1 MNDGNKDFDINYK
14 EKYYIN
20 IDRVE
25 IHKDIKDEINNESD
39 ICSIGIKNIK
49 EKKID
54 SLFDKKINSTIQLDE
69 NIFMFSGSGMILVF
83 EINNNNFICL
93 MEEVFLMMIYLL
105 YVI

>member
-25 IHKDIKDEINNESD
+25 IHKDIKAEINNESD